1 MEILFIRHGESTA
14 NKEKA
19 FQGWTDVELSNQGRE
34 QAKKLNQHFLESNI
48 QFDKIYS
55 SPLQRALETAQ
66 ALIPCSSNSDIE
78 TKQGLKSINVG
89 HWSGLSIE
97 RIKENHSQEYWK
109 WKNETEKFCFP
120 DGESIADVLRRAK
133 ASVLEILSE
142 IQEENNRIAI
152 VTHMIT
158 IKVLTLWMLRIKPSK
173 IWEPQ
178 YSIPNTGIVVFKVQE
193 GNNTN
198 DFQFERKFLID
209 PVPHLQ

>member
-1 MEILFIRHGESTA
+1 M
-14 NKEKA
+14 
-19 FQGWTDVELSNQGRE
+19 
-34 QAKKLNQHFLESNI
+34 
-48 QFDKIYS
+48 
-55 SPLQRALETAQ
+55 
-66 ALIPCSSNSDIE
+66 IPCSLSSDIE

-109 WKNETEKFCFP
+109 WKNETDKFRFP
-120 DGESIADVLRRAK
+120 DGESIDDVLRRAK

-142 IQEENNRIAI
+142 IQGESNRIAI

-178 YSIPNTGIVVFKVQE
+178 YSVPNAGIVVFNVQE
-193 GNNTN
+193 RNYTS
-198 DFQFERKFLID
+198 DFQFERKFLVD
-209 PVPHLQ
+209 PVPHLE